1 MRSSGGT
8 SCQIGSPKSKVL
20 VRIYDKAAERGLADG
35 RHWVRV
41 ELQLR
46 DKRAEEFLKIPMCI
60 GKAFAGVL
68 LNYLLFQMKP
78 QSPILHPAISRQYRH
93 QLNMVYLFPY
103 SGAPSLH
110 ATGYIRWTY
119 WRRGSAEVL

>member
-78 QSPILHPAISRQYRH
+78 QFFIRLYRDSTDTSLIWYIYFLIAVLHHCTLQDIYDGRI
-93 QLNMVYLFPY
+93 
-103 SGAPSLH
+103 GAEAQPKSCE
-110 ATGYIRWTY
+110 R
-119 WRRGSAEVL
+119 